1 MIDYSSFHLHYICF
15 KADFRHSE
23 DESFFDDTEL
33 AISVSLNAIMKARVR
48 KFAWQKRNTV
58 LWLY

>member
-33 AISVSLNAIMKARVR
+33 AISVSLNGAK
-48 KFAWQKRNTV
+48 KKHS
-58 LWLY
+58 LYCTFCYLQ

>member
-33 AISVSLNAIMKARVR
+33 AISVSLNDPEDRVQY
-48 KFAWQKRNTV
+48 KG
-58 LWLY
+58 